1 LFSFICLTHGDN
13 VSDAVAL
20 RVDNNHGAATKDPE
34 TNRPHFIIVSSSI
47 GDLNRGAREDALRI
61 EEVQASLLEGA
72 QALAG
77 IKADHHAAW
86 QGPSCSR
93 GQQTWIVI
101 ASGRGMLN
109 EQVPRPVTPPAAASR
124 PPQGIPARIPPC
136 PQPPPPPTSACAT
149 SARGACMWLRV
160 QEPPPHPDQRLDQ
173 SPCGTGCCL
182 ANPAPAS
189 PGGGPHRAQEPW
201 RLGRPQQP
209 AGPLLL
215 LQYQLGWRCTSR
227 NGTQW
232 WSC

>member
-1 LFSFICLTHGDN
+1 M
-13 VSDAVAL
+13 SDAVAL
-20 RVDNNHGAATKDPE
+20 RVDNNHGAATKEPE
-34 TNRPHFIIVSSSI
+34 TNRPHLTIVSSSI
-47 GDLNRGAREDALRI
+47 GDLNRGACEDALRI

-86 QGPSCSR
+86 QRPSCSR

-109 EQVPRPVTPPAAASR
+109 EQVPPPVTPRSSK
-124 PPQGIPARIPPC
+124 PARTRNPGQDPPM
-136 PQPPPPPTSACAT
+136 PPNPPPPTSACAT
-149 SARGACMWLRV
+149 SARGACMRLRA

-173 SPCGTGCCL
+173 SPCGRGCCL

-189 PGGGPHRAQEPW
+189 PGGGQGRAQKPW

-209 AGPLLL
+209 AGPLLP
-215 LQYQLGWRCTSR
+215 LQCQLGWRWTSR
-227 NGTQW
+227 IGTEW